1 MEKLEKLEQR
11 SFLLLLVIITGLFLW
26 LLKPFFAPLFWACAI
41 SLLFHPVQRR
51 LEQWWGERPNI
62 TALATLLLCVVVVVI
77 PVLLVLASFVREAAD
92 LYQRI
97 DSGEIKPGALVD
109 RLRDA
114 LPPLEAL
121 LEKLNLDIAS
131 LRQHAADSAVSASR
145 FVAQNA
151 LSVGQTT
158 FQFILQLG
166 LMLYVT
172 FFLLR
177 DGRALVKE
185 LARALPLGD
194 EREALLFAKFA
205 EVTRATIKG
214 NLVVAAV
221 QGALGWLIF
230 WLLGIPAAIL
240 WGVVMAVLSLIPA
253 VGAALIWFP
262 AALYLFAIGQWIQ
275 AVILLLYG
283 TLVIGL
289 ADNLLRP
296 ILVGRDTKLP
306 DWLVLI
312 STLGG
317 LVWVGIHGFVMGPL
331 VAALFVVVWQIF
343 SRDFNAPTEQ
353 PDPEDEPHS

>member
-1 MEKLEKLEQR
+1 M
-11 SFLLLLVIITGLFLW
+11 T
-26 LLKPFFAPLFWACAI
+26 
-41 SLLFHPVQRR
+41 
-51 LEQWWGERPNI
+51 
-62 TALATLLLCVVVVVI
+62 
-77 PVLLVLASFVREAAD
+77 
-92 LYQRI
+92 
-97 DSGEIKPGALVD
+97 
-109 RLRDA
+109 
-114 LPPLEAL
+114 
-121 LEKLNLDIAS
+121 
-131 LRQHAADSAVSASR
+131 ASR

-158 FQFILQLG
+158 FQFLIQLG
-166 LMLYVT
+166 LMLYVA

-177 DGRALVKE
+177 DGRSLVE
-185 LARALPLGD
+185 QMGRALPLGA

-214 NLVVAAV
+214 NLVVAIV

-230 WLLGIPAAIL
+230 ELLGIPAAIL

-262 AALYLFAIGQWIQ
+262 ASLVLFGAGDWGG

-317 LVWVGIHGFVMGPL
+317 LVWVGVHGFVVGPL
-331 VAALFVVVWQIF
+331 IAALFMVIWQIF
-343 SRDFNAPTEQ
+343 IRDFNPPAEPAR
-353 PDPEDEPHS
+353 EDVPP